1 MAVQVP
7 KKRGK
12 FGGSRSISPGRAL
25 AVSIAAAGVL
35 APHLAAAQASLSP
48 EQGYDLGEIQSPR
61 ALAFG
66 GAQVALG
73 TSTVALFQNPANL
86 PLAHVY
92 HFEALAAV
100 SPEGQRQSYGGAVV
114 DSSTRARAGGVAGT
128 FNLQDP
134 NGINRQWTD
143 FRLGFGYALG
153 DRFAAGATLRYLRVQ
168 QDVDKGPLG
177 APDYVSNGT
186 SGSPVLNT
194 LTFDLG
200 ATLIP
205 VDGFKI
211 AAVGKNLTNPGTAFA
226 PTTVQGGLGYGSD
239 LFSLEADVL
248 GDFTTYNAPRARA
261 MFGGELF
268 LGGHVPVRLGYR
280 YDDGTKTHA
289 LAAGLG
295 YVDTSWSFEVSG
307 RHDVAGEHLGT
318 MLVASVRFFYNA
330 EGASGGVDTSNSA
343 F

>member
-1 MAVQVP
+1 VVGLA
-7 KKRGK
+7 GA
-12 FGGSRSISPGRAL
+12 AL
-25 AVSIAAAGVL
+25 TVFTPRLV
-35 APHLAAAQASLSP
+35 AAQASIAP

-66 GAQVALG
+66 GAEVALG
-73 TSTVALFQNPANL
+73 TSTTALFQNPANL

-114 DSSTRARAGGVAGT
+114 DSSTSALAGGIAGT
-128 FNLQDP
+128 WNLQDP

-153 DRFAAGATLRYLRVQ
+153 DRFAAGAIVRYLRTT

-177 APDYVSNGT
+177 SGDYVSDGT
-186 SGSPVLNT
+186 AGSPVLNT

-205 VDGFKI
+205 IDGFKI
-211 AAVGKNLTNPGTAFA
+211 GVVGHNLTNPGTGLA

-248 GDFTTYNAPRARA
+248 GDFTTYNVPRARA

-268 LGGHVPVRLGYR
+268 LGGHVPIRLGYR

-295 YVDTSWSFEVSG
+295 YVEKSWSFEVSG
-307 RHDVAGEHLGT
+307 RHDVAGDHLGT
-318 MLVASVRFFYNA
+318 MLVASVRFFYNPD
-330 EGASGGVDTSNSA
+330 GGGGGVDTTNSA